1 MKSKLYKSLLGSVI
15 GAGMLSLGSCTDL
28 SETIYH
34 DIASEKYEFTE
45 QDAAS
50 MFSPVYASL
59 RNVLW
64 YWNGYTDVMD
74 ETSDLWTTPLRI
86 GVGWGDLYI
95 AMHEHKFHSQIDH
108 LWTEWQF
115 CYEGI
120 NACNKLL
127 ADKAVQEAPTSV
139 AQLRAYRA
147 LYYYILFDLFR
158 NIPLDT
164 TYDHPEGWQ
173 PEQAKPQDVWDF

>member
-34 DIASEKYEFTE
+34 DIASGKYEFTE

-95 AMHEHKFHSQIDH
+95 ALCTS
-108 LWTEWQF
+108 
-115 CYEGI
+115 I
-120 NACNKLL
+120 N
-127 ADKAVQEAPTSV
+127 SIH
-139 AQLRAYRA
+139 R
-147 LYYYILFDLFR
+147 
-158 NIPLDT
+158 
-164 TYDHPEGWQ
+164 
-173 PEQAKPQDVWDF
+173 